1 MAAESSSESRIVT
14 EAAPPWRVL
23 QVNSEWCSVSGY
35 TEAQWLGNTCRIL
48 QGPETCQRTVQVLND
63 ALRAQRPI
71 TVRMINYRADR
82 TPFVNDLTIVP
93 MPERAAPGTATHF
106 VGIMRD
112 HSLLEAV
119 PRALVAPPCAITP
132 TSHPL
137 SALSAQLLHPPSGA
151 AAALQPTAQLEAQM
165 ALQQKTLQLLQARMK
180 AQSAQGQPA
189 QARPLLLPP
198 FSGLPAAPA
207 AGPPAVLPE
216 TSGAQGVAAGGAGK
230 GEAAEAASLLWAA
243 ASAAPTAAAVAQD
256 LVQVAAAQ
264 LAAVAAAVATSIAAA
279 PQTDPAAVA
288 AAAPPLPARDEGDGA
303 NGSGGARVPPFLT
316 KLYTIV
322 QQPQPEDNVGWCDDG
337 TSFRVSDPAKFAAR
351 VLPRYFKHNKLGSF
365 QQQLLTYGFQ
375 RLPNGSCLDISSVWM
390 HPCFRRSQIHLL
402 DSIQRAPTKSTAR
415 STGSS
420 NSSTSSS
427 GSSGSSGS
435 SSSGQTVV
443 LEEEEGAPRDMH
455 HVQAQLGSLQSSLH
469 QLSSDLRTARSVEMQ
484 VLEALAERVC
494 KRKRPASASSSSL
507 QGPPPMK
514 ASSASSAAGSSRDDD
529 TVASSAA
536 ADHDDGSASASD
548 GCGSGSGDFGSS
560 GDGGDSGD
568 GTLEAVTVS
577 EAMPSAIGRGEA
589 ATVQGM

>member
-93 MPERAAPGTATHF
+93 MPEKAAPGTATHF

-119 PRALVAPPCAITP
+119 PRALVAPPCANTP

-137 SALSAQLLHPPSGA
+137 SALSAQLLHPPSG

-189 QARPLLLPP
+189 QARPLLQPP
-198 FSGLPAAPA
+198 FAGLPAAPA
-207 AGPPAVLPE
+207 AGPVAVLPE

-230 GEAAEAASLLWAA
+230 GEAAEVASLLWAA
-243 ASAAPTAAAVAQD
+243 ASAAPTAAAAAQD

-264 LAAVAAAVATSIAAA
+264 LAAVAAAVTTSIAAA

-322 QQPQPEDNVGWCDDG
+322 QQPQPDDNVGWCDDG

-375 RLPNGSCLDISSVWM
+375 RLPNSSCLDISSVWM
-390 HPCFRRSQIHLL
+390 HPCFRRSQHHLL
-402 DSIQRAPTKSTAR
+402 DSIQRAPAKSTAR
-415 STGSS
+415 SAGSS

-443 LEEEEGAPRDMH
+443 LEEEEEAPRDLH
-455 HVQAQLGSLQSSLH
+455 HVQEQLGSIQSSLH
-469 QLSSDLRTARSVEMQ
+469 QLSSDMRTARSVEMQ
-484 VLEALAERVC
+484 VLEALAERVS
-494 KRKRPASASSSSL
+494 KRKRPASSSSSSL
-507 QGPPPMK
+507 QGAGPPPMK
-514 ASSASSAAGSSRDDD
+514 ASAASSAAGSSRDDD

-536 ADHDDGSASASD
+536 ADNDDASASASD
-548 GCGSGSGDFGSS
+548 GSGSGDFGRS
-560 GDGGDSGD
+560 GDGGDSGE
-568 GTLEAVTVS
+568 GTTGS
-577 EAMPSAIGRGEA
+577 GH
-589 ATVQGM
+589 

>member
-1 MAAESSSESRIVT
+1 MAAEVSSESRIVT

-112 HSLLEAV
+112 HSLSGAV
-119 PRALVAPPCAITP
+119 PRALVAPPCANTSA
-132 TSHPL
+132 SHPL

-151 AAALQPTAQLEAQM
+151 ASLQPTAQLEAQM

-180 AQSAQGQPA
+180 AQPAQGQPA
-189 QARPLLLPP
+189 QARPLLQPP

-207 AGPPAVLPE
+207 AGPAAVALE
-216 TSGAQGVAAGGAGK
+216 ISGAAAGRAGT
-230 GEAAEAASLLWAA
+230 EDSAETARLLWAA
-243 ASAAPTAAAVAQD
+243 ASAVPTAAAAAQD

-264 LAAVAAAVATSIAAA
+264 LAAVAAAVTTSIAAA
-279 PQTDPAAVA
+279 PQTDPAAVGRD

>member
-1 MAAESSSESRIVT
+1 MAENSSESRIVT

-71 TVRMINYRADR
+71 TVRMINYRADQ

-93 MPERAAPGTATHF
+93 MPEKAAPGTATHF

-119 PRALVAPPCAITP
+119 PRALVAPPCANMP
-132 TSHPL
+132 ASHPL
-137 SALSAQLLHPPSGA
+137 SAQSAQLLHPPSG

-180 AQSAQGQPA
+180 AQPAQGQPA
-189 QARPLLLPP
+189 QARPLLQPP

-207 AGPPAVLPE
+207 AGPAAVAPE

-230 GEAAEAASLLWAA
+230 GEAAGAASFLWAA
-243 ASAAPTAAAVAQD
+243 ASAAPTAAAAAQD

-264 LAAVAAAVATSIAAA
+264 LAAVAALTTSIAAA

-303 NGSGGARVPPFLT
+303 NGSGGTRVPPFLT
-316 KLYTIV
+316 KLYKIV
-322 QQPQPEDNVGWCDDG
+322 QQPQPDDNVGWCDDG
-337 TSFRVSDPAKFAAR
+337 LSFRVSDPAKFAAR

-390 HPCFRRSQIHLL
+390 HPCFRRSQHHLL
-402 DSIQRAPTKSTAR
+402 DSIQRAPAKSTAKPA
-415 STGSS
+415 GSS
-420 NSSTSSS
+420 NSSTS
-427 GSSGSSGS
+427 SSGS

-443 LEEEEGAPRDMH
+443 LEEEEEEAPPALH
-455 HVQAQLGSLQSSLH
+455 HVQAQLGSIQSSLH
-469 QLSSDLRTARSVEMQ
+469 QLSSDMRTARSVEMQ

-494 KRKRPASASSSSL
+494 KRKRPSSSSSSSL
-507 QGPPPMK
+507 QGPGPLPMK
-514 ASSASSAAGSSRDDD
+514 ASAASSAAGSSRDDD
-529 TVASSAA
+529 TVAFSATT
-536 ADHDDGSASASD
+536 DNGYGSASARSD
-548 GCGSGSGDFGSS
+548 GSGSGDYGRSGDGGDG

-568 GTLEAVTVS
+568 GTLEAGTDS
-577 EAMPSAIGRGEA
+577 EAMPSAVGKGEA